1 VRVKSDDHSLPP
13 TSIVANWGPTFLGC
27 ASRAGRP
34 LDTQLTM
41 RASIE
46 EAGGEEVKEE
56 GEKGGKSKINASKA
70 DD

>member
-1 VRVKSDDHSLPP
+1 
-13 TSIVANWGPTFLGC
+13 
-27 ASRAGRP
+27 
-34 LDTQLTM
+34 M

-46 EAGGEEVKEE
+46 QAGGEEVKEE